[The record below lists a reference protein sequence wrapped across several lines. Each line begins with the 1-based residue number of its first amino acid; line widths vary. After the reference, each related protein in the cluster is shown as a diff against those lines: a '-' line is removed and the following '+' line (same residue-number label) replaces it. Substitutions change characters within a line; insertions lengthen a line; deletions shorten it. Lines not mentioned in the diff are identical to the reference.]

1 MRDRPSRLRA
11 LTCAAVFFA
20 SLLSGGCA
28 PHFERPDV
36 AVVGVELKSLQLL
49 EQQFVV
55 RVRVK
60 NPNALSIP
68 LEGLSYKL
76 SLNGEDFAHGDSDES
91 VTVPAHGEATV
102 GLPVTTSLHSGVPKL
117 LQQFAQGNR
126 SVDYHVVGNVRTG
139 VPLHRNL
146 PFDTQGTIA
155 LPRN

>member
-117 LQQFAQGNR
+117 LQQFRRAIAASTTMWLATCAPAFR
-126 SVDYHVVGNVRTG
+126 FTAICHSTRKVR
-139 VPLHRNL
+139 
-146 PFDTQGTIA
+146 
-155 LPRN
+155 